1 MLDKLTGLFSLS
13 ENEKKKFKKIED
25 ALLERYPVGEDPW
38 GLNVNKA
45 RKSLKKIFPIYKHY
59 FKVRVFGKEN
69 VQDKPYM
76 VVSNHTGQIAID
88 GMLLS
93 TAFVMDV
100 FPPRILR
107 PMVERFFT
115 ALPFIAPWA
124 AEGGSVLGDRT
135 NALNLLR
142 KGQSVMV
149 FPEGVKGITKSTHEF
164 YKMKPFTRG
173 FYRMCAATGVE
184 ILPVG
189 IVGAEEFFPY
199 VYHPRMIQKALG
211 LPGLPLS
218 LNYFP
223 LPSPVDIH
231 IGEPISIPAGL
242 DQDSQDKDI
251 DEQVFQVE
259 KAIKDLIEGGLETR
273 RPFFANQVGKKK
285 E

>member
-1 MLDKLTGLFSLS
+1 MLDKLAGIFTLS
-13 ENEKKKFKKIED
+13 ENEKKKFRKIEE
-25 ALLERYPVGEDPW
+25 ALLERYPIGEDPW

-45 RKSLKKIFPIYKHY
+45 RKSLKKIYPIYKHY

-69 VQDKPYM
+69 VEDKPYM
-76 VVSNHTGQIAID
+76 VTSNHTGQIAID

-135 NALNLLR
+135 NALNLLK

-149 FPEGVKGITKSTHEF
+149 FPEGVKGIAKSTPDY

-173 FYRMCAATGVE
+173 FYRMCAATGTE
-184 ILPVG
+184 ILPIA

-211 LPGLPLS
+211 LPALPLS

-223 LPSPVDIH
+223 LPSPVDIY
-231 IGEPISIPAGL
+231 IGKPIKIPEGL
-242 DQDSQDKDI
+242 DQDSPDKDI
-251 DEQVFQVE
+251 DEQVFQIE
-259 KAIKDLIEGGLETR
+259 KVIKDLVDEGLKNR
-273 RPFFANQVGKKK
+273 RPFFANQTGPKK
-285 E
+285 